1 MVPVCKLLF
10 TRMPAKTIKNLM
22 DWLIN
27 PLKNKMIVRCSDV
40 KIFSKTRFIYFVAE
54 TVQFLEETD

>member
-1 MVPVCKLLF
+1 
-10 TRMPAKTIKNLM
+10 MPAKTMKNLM

-40 KIFSKTRFIYFVAE
+40 KIFSKTIFIYFVAE